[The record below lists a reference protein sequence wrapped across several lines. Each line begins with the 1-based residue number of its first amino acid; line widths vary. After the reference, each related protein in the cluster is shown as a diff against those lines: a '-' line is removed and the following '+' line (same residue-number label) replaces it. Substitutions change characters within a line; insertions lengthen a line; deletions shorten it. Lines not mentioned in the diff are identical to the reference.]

1 MTEVTAIEKRRHV
14 RLAPTIIRAAVE
26 DANGLRQG
34 YLMNVSLGGA
44 FLVLEEPP
52 PPEQT
57 SELVILLPWGM
68 GECRVKARSVWQQR
82 DDENRPI
89 GAGLSFIDLE
99 EPTKERLR
107 AYLDRFADL
116 ATQMTD

>member
-1 MTEVTAIEKRRHV
+1 MTDVTPAEKRRHV
-14 RLAPTIIRAAVE
+14 RLTPTVIRAAVE
-26 DANGLRQG
+26 DANGLREG

-52 PPEQT
+52 LPEQT

-82 DDENRPI
+82 DDEDRPI
-89 GAGLSFIDLE
+89 GAGMSFIELE
-99 EPTKERLR
+99 EPTKDKPRG
-107 AYLDRFADL
+107 YLDRFLEL